1 MAAEVTPFRLAIP
14 EADLAV
20 LRTRLRQTRWPEP
33 EPVADW
39 SQGVPL
45 SWLQD
50 LCRYWAGDYDWRG
63 GEGGANALPL
73 AQTTIAG
80 LPIVFAHVRSPH
92 PGALPLVLLRAFFA
106 LVRWPASLLSRGPG
120 GGR

>member
-14 EADLAV
+14 EADLAF
-20 LRTRLRQTRWPEP
+20 LRTRRRQTRWPEP
-33 EPVADW
+33 EPAADW

-50 LCRYWAGDYDWRG
+50 LCRYWAGDYDWRRAEAG
-63 GEGGANALPL
+63 LDALPL
-73 AQTTIAG
+73 APTTI
-80 LPIVFAHVRSPH
+80 PRPPVVFAHVRSPP
-92 PGALPLVLLRAFFA
+92 PGALALVLLRAFFA